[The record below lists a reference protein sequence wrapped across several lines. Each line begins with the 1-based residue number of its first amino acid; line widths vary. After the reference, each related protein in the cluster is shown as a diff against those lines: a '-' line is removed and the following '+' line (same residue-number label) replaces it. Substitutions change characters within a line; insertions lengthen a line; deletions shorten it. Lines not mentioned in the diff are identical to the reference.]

1 MTNLGLAASD
11 LQAIGRD
18 NAVGAA
24 AFESTANR
32 NCPARL
38 CITGYSQLLS
48 GSDDSDLVG
57 VASSDAG
64 HSTSEIGPFYLG
76 CSFYKYA
83 SEPERFR
90 AGRIYFDCYP
100 IAEDWCGSVSA
111 SASSRRCDGPGA
123 TRKSRVQ
130 LSASASPPLVTFVFH
145 ELNGNSG

>member
-24 AFESTANR
+24 AFESAANG

-38 CITGYSQLLS
+38 YITGYSQLLS

-57 VASSDAG
+57 VASSHAG

-76 CSFYKYA
+76 VPSTNTPRNRKD
-83 SEPERFR
+83 S
-90 AGRIYFDCYP
+90 GREGFSS
-100 IAEDWCGSVSA
+100 IATLL
-111 SASSRRCDGPGA
+111 RKIGA
-123 TRKSRVQ
+123 EV
-130 LSASASPPLVTFVFH
+130 
-145 ELNGNSG
+145 

>member
-24 AFESTANR
+24 AFESAANR

-38 CITGYSQLLS
+38 YITGYSQLLS

-57 VASSDAG
+57 VASSHAG
-64 HSTSEIGPFYLG
+64 HSTSEIGPLLSWLFLLQ
-76 CSFYKYA
+76 YA

-90 AGRIYFDCYP
+90 REGFTSILLPYCGRLVRKCK
-100 IAEDWCGSVSA
+100 CN
-111 SASSRRCDGPGA
+111 RRRVAAVAMVPGQRGNRA
-123 TRKSRVQ
+123 CN
-130 LSASASPPLVTFVFH
+130 LSADASPQLVTFV
-145 ELNGNSG
+145 